1 MERLFLLVV
10 ECKVVGM
17 SKAESVLI
25 IFDVQEI
32 VWDSLAMILS

>member
-10 ECKVVGM
+10 ECWVVGM
-17 SKAESVLI
+17 SMAGSVL

-32 VWDSLAMILS
+32 VWDALAMILS